1 MYTNIS
7 TAQFVSFEVKDGYLI
22 YNISYES
29 SFEGQT
35 VNLGLKPSA
44 SATNMF
50 SRFNPKND
58 TFVATASN
66 GLLLNAYLKN
76 DYSESAM
83 YKQASIALGFIF
95 LAFGFLFCYGDWK

>member
-1 MYTNIS
+1 M
-7 TAQFVSFEVKDGYLI
+7 SFEVKDGYLI

-29 SFEGQT
+29 DFEGQT

-76 DYSESAM
+76 DYTESAM
-83 YKQASIALGFIF
+83 YKQASLVLGFIF